1 MDLKILLLQAR
12 NIDDKARYEERC
24 SFAEMSSLEVENI
37 VPYDLLSGTPSL
49 KEVRSFDALMVGG
62 SGDYY
67 VSKQNLPG
75 FAAVLDLLSEVISI
89 GHPMFASCF
98 GFQMLVQALG
108 GEIIYDPDKM
118 EVGTYWLSLTG
129 AGVQDELFRS
139 LPTSFLAQLGHKD
152 RADYLPDGV
161 VNLASSQHSQ
171 YQAIRIPDKPIWATQ
186 FHPELTR
193 DENLKRFH
201 RYLDGYAPM
210 MDEANIEQTLA
221 RFKESP
227 ETENLLRG
235 FLEIVFGS

>member
-1 MDLKILLLQAR
+1 MNLKILLLQAR
-12 NIDDKARYEERC
+12 NYDDKAKDEERF
-24 SFAEMSSLEVENI
+24 SFAEMSSLDLESI
-37 VPYDLLSGTPSL
+37 VPHDLLSGTPSL
-49 KEVRSFDALMVGG
+49 KEVKSFDALMVGG

-75 FAAVLDLLSEVISI
+75 FSAVLDLLSEVIST

-108 GEIIYDPDKM
+108 GEIIYDPDNM
-118 EVGTYWLSLTG
+118 EVGTYRLSLTDS
-129 AGVQDELFRS
+129 GVEDELFSS

-152 RADYLPDGV
+152 RADHLPDSV
-161 VNLASSQHSQ
+161 VNLASSSCSQ
-171 YQAIRIPDKPIWATQ
+171 YQAIRIPNKPIWATQ

-210 MDEANIEQTLA
+210 MGESEIEETLA

-235 FLEIVFGS
+235 FLDIVFS